1 MSEIYK
7 INVLNSNNDI
17 TKIFVFHGDKEYKQK
32 DYPANAE
39 PIPMFIYGDDTI
51 LRIKEKIFMEC
62 GNKIKNPTTSGMYLF
77 SITKKKLNNNNT
89 FFNLTQKET
98 VDLTYNRLRQF
109 LFNIVNNIIHG
120 FTIYFYSI
128 NSRVFRN

>member
-77 SITKKKLNNNNT
+77 QL
-89 FFNLTQKET
+89 Q
-98 VDLTYNRLRQF
+98 
-109 LFNIVNNIIHG
+109 
-120 FTIYFYSI
+120 
-128 NSRVFRN
+128 